1 MIRCSRCQA
10 EVPGASF
17 RCLECFA
24 EGSPIARERVQMEIT
39 IADSA
44 ASSRVELALGLLC
57 GSAPE
62 VVAAVVDSLQFGL
75 VAELAPEERDR
86 MLSALAHT
94 GVRFRQ
100 STTSLA
106 PGRRA
111 IRFAFDVNFAAKV
124 VTVMALAVATSFM
137 GFPLVSWLGV
147 AVALV
152 LCWSVIDRVPN
163 VIQIPRILVEEKL
176 AGVDRVVWNELAV
189 ERRSIKGPEAQ
200 AAASGCLWA
209 LCALI
214 GQIRSDGWHLA
225 RTDFSSLDHDAHA
238 LLRRSVRLA
247 AAADRVAQACDQA
260 GISSPRLTKLATARR
275 EMFAALRAIEQKL
288 EALQSSLVELA
299 GLQATQV
306 GLSAITTRVTE
317 IQEAVERGLEMSE
330 LAVEDSNRLSHVRG

>member
-1 MIRCSRCQA
+1 MTRCSRCQA

-24 EGSPIARERVQMEIT
+24 EGAPIARQRVQMEIT
-39 IADSA
+39 ILDSA
-44 ASSRVELALGLLC
+44 ASSRVQIALGHLC
-57 GSAPE
+57 GAAPE

-75 VAELAPEERDR
+75 VAELASEELDC

-100 STTSLA
+100 STASFA
-106 PGRRA
+106 PGRCA
-111 IRFAFDVNFAAKV
+111 IRFAFDVRFAAKV
-124 VTVMALAVATSFM
+124 VTVLALAVATSFM
-137 GFPLVSWLGV
+137 GVPLVSWLGV

-152 LCWSVIDRVPN
+152 LCWSIIDRAPN
-163 VIQIPRILVEEKL
+163 VIQIPRFLVEEKL
-176 AGVDRVVWNELAV
+176 AGVDRVVWNELSV
-189 ERRSIKGPEAQ
+189 ERRSIKGPEAR

-225 RTDFSSLDHDAHA
+225 RKDFSNLDHDAHA

-247 AAADRVAQACDQA
+247 AAADRVAQACEQT

-275 EMFAALRAIEQKL
+275 EMFAALGAIEQKL
-288 EALQSSLVELA
+288 EAL
-299 GLQATQV
+299 
-306 GLSAITTRVTE
+306 R
-317 IQEAVERGLEMSE
+317 
-330 LAVEDSNRLSHVRG
+330 